1 MSSYQPGLHIL
12 SRLYTSRTELL
23 ISSEALKAFLE
34 KEIVRLDLHA
44 VGEVYH
50 QFENGGY
57 TGVVCLTESH
67 VAFHTW
73 PEFGLLTVDIFLSN
87 YQKNNEDKAR
97 AFWKSLCDFFVSE
110 EYQYQ
115 EAYR

>member
-1 MSSYQPGLHIL
+1 MSYQPGLHIL
-12 SRLYTSRTELL
+12 SRLYTANSELL
-23 ISSEALKAFLE
+23 ISSEALKVFLSA
-34 KEIVRLDLHA
+34 EIARLGLHA

-50 QFENGGY
+50 QFDNGGY

-67 VAFHTW
+67 IAFHTW
-73 PEFGLLTVDIFLSN
+73 PEFNLLTVDIFLSN
-87 YQKNNEDKAR
+87 YQLNNEEKCR
-97 AFWKSLCDFFVSE
+97 TFWRSICAFFASE